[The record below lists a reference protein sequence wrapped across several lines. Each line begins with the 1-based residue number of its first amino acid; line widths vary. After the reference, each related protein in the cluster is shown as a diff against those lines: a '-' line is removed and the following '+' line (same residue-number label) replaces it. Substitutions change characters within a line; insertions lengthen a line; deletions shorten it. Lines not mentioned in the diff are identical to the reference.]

1 MTNAAAAPVPRPSA
15 RVLLVDECDRVLLFS
30 SRDHGV
36 TRWYTVGGGVEPGES
51 FEQAALREVAEE
63 TGLTGITLSR
73 EVWRGR
79 PWTTTRGGVTH
90 QVEQRYF
97 LARVASARVDTSR
110 LEDFE
115 RSMITGHRWWSV
127 AELAVT
133 TDLLRPAGLA
143 QLLAILLAD
152 GPPASP
158 VSVDG

>member
-1 MTNAAAAPVPRPSA
+1 M
-15 RVLLVDECDRVLLFS
+15 
-30 SRDHGV
+30 
-36 TRWYTVGGGVEPGES
+36 
-51 FEQAALREVAEE
+51 
-63 TGLTGITLSR
+63 
-73 EVWRGR
+73 
-79 PWTTTRGGVTH
+79 
-90 QVEQRYF
+90 EQRYF

-133 TDLLRPAGLA
+133 TDLLEPAGLP